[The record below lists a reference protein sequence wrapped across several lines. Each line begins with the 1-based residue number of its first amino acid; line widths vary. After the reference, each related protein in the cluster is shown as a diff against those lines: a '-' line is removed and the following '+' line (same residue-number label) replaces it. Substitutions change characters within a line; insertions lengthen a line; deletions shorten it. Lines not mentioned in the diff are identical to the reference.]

1 MNAEISN
8 KIPVLKSLCEK
19 HQVESLY
26 LFGSAIQKDNFSKN
40 SDLDFLITFKEGIS
54 VEDYTENYFALQYR
68 LREIFNRDID
78 LVTSR
83 SLSNPYFIQSIEE
96 SKELIYAA

>member
-1 MNAEISN
+1 MNAEISD

-19 HQVESLY
+19 YQVESLY
-26 LFGSAIQKDNFSKN
+26 LFGSAIQKENFSKN

-54 VEDYTENYFALQYR
+54 VEDYTENYFALQYK
-68 LREIFNRDID
+68 LRELFNRDID
-78 LVTSR
+78 LITSR